1 MFLLGS
7 SMAVI
12 GFALLWFSP
21 YTGILTMVIG
31 LGIVWSY
38 EDHKIKKKNE
48 KKIHEQETERQFDR
62 LKFDDPV
69 SPQLFELS
77 TLLYGT
83 IKPHEAWL
91 LMQIEELESMYSIE
105 AMATIEETQN
115 ISKGKF
121 KNLFLS
127 AEKYHNICNFLSR
140 DYSVEI
146 YEDLKNLDNKSLVTV
161 KNKSEDAEPIPDL
174 NDILADYDLEE
185 WAKDLIKKQIE
196 ASYDRNA
203 IINNVILEAKKELNK
218 AITVSCLHDEW
229 IINGT
234 IKFKI

>member
-7 SMAVI
+7 IMTVV
-12 GFALLWFSP
+12 GFTLLWFSP
-21 YTGILTMVIG
+21 YVGLLTMVIG

-48 KKIHEQETERQFDR
+48 KKIYEQETERYFDR

-91 LMQIEELESMYSIE
+91 LEQLNELESMYSIR
-105 AMATIEETQN
+105 AMATIDETQD
-115 ISKGKF
+115 ISGGKF
-121 KNLFLS
+121 KNLFEN
-127 AEKYHNICNFLSR
+127 ADKYKSICIFLSR
-140 DYSVEI
+140 ETSIEI
-146 YEDLKNLDNKSLVTV
+146 YEDLKNINKSA
-161 KNKSEDAEPIPDL
+161 KSVEDGAIEEDTLPDL

-185 WAKDLIKKQIE
+185 WAKALIKNEIE
-196 ASYDRNA
+196 DQNDRNT
-203 IINNVILEAKKELNK
+203 IINKVIIQAKKELNK
-218 AITVSCLHDEW
+218 TITVSCLHDEW
-229 IINGT
+229 IINGR
-234 IKFKI
+234 IRFKI

>member
-7 SMAVI
+7 SMTVI
-12 GFALLWFSP
+12 GFTLLWFSP
-21 YTGILTMVIG
+21 YVGLLTMVIG

-38 EDHKIKKKNE
+38 EDHKIKKNNE
-48 KKIHEQETERQFDR
+48 KKVYEQERERHFDR

-91 LMQIEELESMYSIE
+91 LEQLNELESMYSIA
-105 AMATIEETQN
+105 AMATIEETQDL
-115 ISKGKF
+115 SGGKF
-121 KNLFLS
+121 KNLFEN
-127 AEKYHNICNFLSR
+127 ADKYKSICKFLSR
-140 DYSVEI
+140 ETSAEI
-146 YEDLKNLDNKSLVTV
+146 YEDLKKINKPLNNMADATIE
-161 KNKSEDAEPIPDL
+161 EDELPDL

-185 WAKDLIKKQIE
+185 WAKALIKSEIE
-196 ASYDRNA
+196 AQNDRNT
-203 IINNVILEAKKELNK
+203 IINKVIIQAKKELNK
-218 AITVSCLHDEW
+218 TISVSCLHDEW
-229 IINGT
+229 IINGR